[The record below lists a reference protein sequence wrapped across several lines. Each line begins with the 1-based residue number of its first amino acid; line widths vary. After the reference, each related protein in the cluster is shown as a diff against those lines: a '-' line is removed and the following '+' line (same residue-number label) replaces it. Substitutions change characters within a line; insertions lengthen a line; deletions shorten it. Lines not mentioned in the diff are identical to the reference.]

1 MHTLLELRGNI
12 PSFIRIPDAKVHDVN
27 ISMLPALT
35 IARMYKQRWQV
46 ELFFRLVKMLCKRDV
61 LAVLIG
67 VAVL

>member
-1 MHTLLELRGNI
+1 
-12 PSFIRIPDAKVHDVN
+12 
-27 ISMLPALT
+27 MLPALT